1 MADRW
6 LLLKLHFERYQ
17 PIKAWRLS
25 VSSLLDEARA
35 RSIIVPHLK

>member
-25 VSSLLDEARA
+25 VSLLDEARA
-35 RSIIVPHLK
+35 RSIVVPHLK